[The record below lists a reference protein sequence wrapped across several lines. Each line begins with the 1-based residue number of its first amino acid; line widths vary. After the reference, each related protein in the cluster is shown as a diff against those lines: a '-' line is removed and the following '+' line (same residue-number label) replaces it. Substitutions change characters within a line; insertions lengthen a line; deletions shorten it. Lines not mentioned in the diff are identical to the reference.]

1 MSEARM
7 RAKLVQILSPF
18 HAIPVENKV
27 PPLGTPDINFVGGWI
42 ECKRRERWPIREN
55 QVVKFPH
62 PVNLNQKVWRDLRTR
77 KGGTV
82 ILAIQVARDW
92 LFFTKREAFRGFG
105 TYTKQE
111 LFDLAEFTMTNPRGW
126 LQETQ
131 KEFHAWVI
139 SISKG

>member
-7 RAKLVQILSPF
+7 RSKLVQILSPF

-42 ECKRRERWPIREN
+42 ECKRRDKWPVQEN
-55 QVVKFPH
+55 RVVTFAH
-62 PVNLNQKVWRDLRTR
+62 PVNLNQKIWRDLRVR

-82 ILAIQVARDW
+82 ILAMQVARDW
-92 LFFTKREAFRGFG
+92 LFFTKREVFRNFG
-105 TYTKQE
+105 TFTKQE
-111 LFDLAEFTMTNPRGW
+111 LFDLAEFKMTGLRGW
-126 LQETQ
+126 SEETRQE
-131 KEFHAWVI
+131 FRAWII